1 MTLARA
7 IFRTFL
13 ILQLCLW
20 CHIAVAITGDS
31 NPAELPPEDFS
42 ANAYIDSRGCLY
54 IRVMFDDALH
64 WVPQVAKNRV
74 SVCGLSPTFG
84 NPVAEALG
92 LDPAMPVPAP
102 TLQDVAVSKKKTAVI
117 PKSQTA
123 AAPQVTLPTTEKPE
137 IAKKPEIAEKP
148 GTTEKL
154 AIAQTPEITRKPEVK
169 AEAGSRN
176 MPLGYATA
184 WQDQPIQPCGTNC
197 SRNAIMGTLKFV
209 QVATFA
215 VKANADQTAAKLK
228 ALGLPVVIKRSKIKG
243 RIYCVVLTG
252 PFEKKLSLMA
262 ALKTTRKAGFKD
274 AFPRR

>member
-1 MTLARA
+1 MTFVRV
-7 IFRTFL
+7 IFRTFV
-13 ILQLCLW
+13 ILYLSLW

-123 AAPQVTLPTTEKPE
+123 AAPQVTLPTTGKPE
-137 IAKKPEIAEKP
+137 IAKNSEIAEKP
-148 GTTEKL
+148 GTTEKPG
-154 AIAQTPEITRKPEVK
+154 TPKSCRLPKPQRSPE
-169 AEAGSRN
+169 S
-176 MPLGYATA
+176 
-184 WQDQPIQPCGTNC
+184 
-197 SRNAIMGTLKFV
+197 LKPD
-209 QVATFA
+209 
-215 VKANADQTAAKLK
+215 KNLR
-228 ALGLPVVIKRSKIKG
+228 LP
-243 RIYCVVLTG
+243 
-252 PFEKKLSLMA
+252 
-262 ALKTTRKAGFKD
+262 
-274 AFPRR
+274 PRQR